1 MSDDYGQ
8 SPVHNTGFTSS
19 HAAGV
24 VVIGALFFLIMIR
37 RGFRGVSVLGAGVS
51 VR

>member
-8 SPVHNTGFTSS
+8 SPVTNGLTTS

-24 VVIGALFFLIMIR
+24 VVIGSLLMLILIR